1 MDLLADI
8 GGTNARVTFRAG
20 QDMSG
25 AVHLRRT
32 ADFPSLAALLR
43 DVIAEAGA
51 APARAA
57 LAVAGPVSGDEIRLT
72 NLPWRFS
79 VTGLTVAL
87 GVKRMVVENDVAA
100 AAWALTALGPGD
112 ISSLTPLI
120 TPSSGAKVVVAPGT
134 GLGIAALAPD
144 HRGGW
149 VAVASEGGH
158 AGVALPPG
166 ITGQDRDLLHARRDG
181 WGWEDFLSGVGLP
194 RLYHALG
201 GHAAVDTPE
210 AVTARATAEE
220 ALAIRAMDIFSRLLG
235 AFAGDV
241 VLMFAGRGGCYLAG
255 GLLGA
260 VGPLFKAELFL
271 AGFRDKDRFSGYMA
285 DIPVY
290 FLTHPHPALAG
301 LGVLLDREG

>member
-25 AVHLRRT
+25 PVHFRRT

-43 DVIAEAGA
+43 DVMAEAGA

-57 LAVAGPVSGDEIRLT
+57 LAVAAPISGDEIGGI

-79 VTGLTVAL
+79 VAELTAAL
-87 GVKRMVVENDVAA
+87 GVKRIAVENDVAA
-100 AAWALTALGPGD
+100 AAWALTALGPGHT
-112 ISSLTPLI
+112 SPLTPLI
-120 TPSSGAKVVVAPGT
+120 TSSSGAKVVVAPGT
-134 GLGIAALAPD
+134 GLGIAALTPD

-166 ITGQDRDLLHARRDG
+166 ITGQDRDLLHGRRDG
-181 WGWEDFLSGVGLP
+181 WSWEDFLSGVGLP

-201 GHAAVDTPE
+201 GKADTPE
-210 AVTARATAEE
+210 AVTTRAAAQET
-220 ALAIRAMDIFSRLLG
+220 LAIRTMDIFSRLLG

-241 VLMFAGRGGCYLAG
+241 ALMFAGRGGCYLAG

-260 VGPLFKAELFL
+260 VGPLFKVELFL
-271 AGFRDKDRFSGYMA
+271 AGFRDKDRFTGYMA

-290 FLTHPHPALAG
+290 FLTHPHPALVG